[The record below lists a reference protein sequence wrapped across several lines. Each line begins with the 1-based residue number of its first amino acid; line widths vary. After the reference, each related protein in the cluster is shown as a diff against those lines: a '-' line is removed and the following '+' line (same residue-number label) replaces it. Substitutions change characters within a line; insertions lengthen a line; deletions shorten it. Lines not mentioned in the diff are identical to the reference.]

1 MKEQYNTLAR
11 LNNIHSLI
19 MGIAVQSFKA
29 HQ

>member
-1 MKEQYNTLAR
+1 MKEQYDTLAR

-19 MGIAVQSFKA
+19 IGIVVQSFKA

>member
-1 MKEQYNTLAR
+1 MGFNNTLAR